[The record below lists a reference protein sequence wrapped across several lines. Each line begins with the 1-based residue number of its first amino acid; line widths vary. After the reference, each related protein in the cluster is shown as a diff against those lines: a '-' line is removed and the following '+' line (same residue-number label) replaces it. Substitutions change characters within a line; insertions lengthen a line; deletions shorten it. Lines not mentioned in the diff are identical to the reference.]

1 MFKQRIKRQ
10 KQSYPAAL
18 HMSLGNY
25 FIGFESK
32 LMQVK
37 RDYFEISLVEVS
49 CNQLLRGFTGFQLRL
64 PVLLS
69 YVGVIKFQWQRRI
82 LKN

>member
-49 CNQLLRGFTGFQLRL
+49 CNQLSRGFTGFQLRL
-64 PVLLS
+64 PVLMS
-69 YVGVIKFQWQRRI
+69 YVGVTGLNFSAREGF
-82 LKN
+82 